1 MSWDS
6 FDDEL
11 WDEYQWESHINEI
24 EQKSDRL
31 KEIINATLGE
41 NGPGWT
47 RFMKEFSS
55 EQEALDAYIEEELLF
70 EEAYYPDD
78 DEFDS
83 EDDEE
88 WDDLFF
94 NSDEDPFLEDD
105 DEEEGDSDVFNEEE
119 SDDAEDFLD
128 GEEWK
133 AESDDYIM
141 SDYGSLENL
150 KIYSES
156 REIGIGLLHISRNH
170 GETLK
175 NRYYLEFVSG
185 TLDICIKLAA
195 GYGFG
200 FERDVLGAN
209 IAYAKKALTSA
220 NRALAM
226 LQHLKKKAS
235 VFTKE
240 EYLKLHER
248 IFELRNDIGIYV
260 QELRDQFRS
269 SI

>member
-11 WDEYQWESHINEI
+11 WDEYQWETHINEI

-47 RFMKEFSS
+47 RFMKEFNS

-83 EDDEE
+83 DDDDEWDDLLFNNDDPFFEEEDGDIFDEDDEE
-88 WDDLFF
+88 
-94 NSDEDPFLEDD
+94 
-105 DEEEGDSDVFNEEE
+105 EEEE
-119 SDDAEDFLD
+119 EDFLE

-141 SDYGSLENL
+141 SDYGSIENL

-156 REIGIGLLHISRNH
+156 REVDIELLHKSRMH
-170 GETLK
+170 PETLK
-175 NRYYLEFVSG
+175 NRYFLEFVSC
-185 TLDICIKLAA
+185 TLDVSIKLAA

-235 VFTKE
+235 IFTKE

-248 IFELRNDIGIYV
+248 LFELRNDIGIYI
-260 QELRDQFRS
+260 QELRDQFRAS
-269 SI
+269 L

>member
-41 NGPGWT
+41 NGPGWA
-47 RFMKEFSS
+47 RFMKEFNS

-83 EDDEE
+83 EDDE
-88 WDDLFF
+88 WDDLLF
-94 NSDEDPFLEDD
+94 NSDDSLFEDEDD
-105 DEEEGDSDVFNEEE
+105 DEGDIFEEDEEE
-119 SDDAEDFLD
+119 EEDFLE

-141 SDYGSLENL
+141 SDYGSIENL

-156 REIGIGLLHISRNH
+156 REIGIELLHNSRVH
-170 GETLK
+170 PETLK
-175 NRYYLEFVSG
+175 NRIYLEFVSSA
-185 TLDICIKLAA
+185 LDVSIKLAA

-200 FERDVLGAN
+200 FEKDVLGAN

-235 VFTKE
+235 IFTKE
-240 EYLKLHER
+240 GYLKLHER
-248 IFELRNDIGIYV
+248 LFELRNDIGIYV
-260 QELRDQFRS
+260 QELRDQFRAS
-269 SI
+269 L

>member
-11 WDEYQWESHINEI
+11 WDEYQWENHINEI

-78 DEFDS
+78 DDFDTD
-83 EDDEE
+83 DDEE

-94 NSDEDPFLEDD
+94 NSDEDPFL
-105 DEEEGDSDVFNEEE
+105 DEEEEDGDLFDEEDEEE
-119 SDDAEDFLD
+119 DDFLE

-133 AESDDYIM
+133 AERDDYIM
-141 SDYGSLENL
+141 SDYGSIENF

-156 REIGIGLLHISRNH
+156 REIGIGLLYKSRSQQ
-170 GETLK
+170 EILK

-185 TLDICIKLAA
+185 VLDISIKLAA

-200 FERDVLGAN
+200 FEKDVLGAN
-209 IAYAKKALTSA
+209 IAYAKKALNSG

-235 VFTKE
+235 IFTRE

-248 IFELRNDIGIYV
+248 LFELRNDIGVYI

-269 SI
+269 SL

>member
-11 WDEYQWESHINEI
+11 WDEYQWENHINEI

-47 RFMKEFSS
+47 RFMKEFGS

-94 NSDEDPFLEDD
+94 NSDDTSFLEED
-105 DEEEGDSDVFNEEE
+105 DEDDQDGDIFDEEDEE
-119 SDDAEDFLD
+119 DEDFLD

-133 AESDDYIM
+133 AESDDYVM
-141 SDYGSLENL
+141 SDYGSIENL

-156 REIGIGLLHISRNH
+156 REIGIELLHKTRSH
-170 GETLK
+170 PDTLK

-185 TLDICIKLAA
+185 TLDISIKLAA

-226 LQHLKKKAS
+226 LQHLKKKVS

-248 IFELRNDIGIYV
+248 LFELRNDIGVYV
-260 QELRDQFRS
+260 QELREQFRS
-269 SI
+269 SL

>member
-1 MSWDS
+1 MSWES

-47 RFMKEFSS
+47 RFMKEFNS

-94 NSDEDPFLEDD
+94 NSDEDPFLDED
-105 DEEEGDSDVFNEEE
+105 DEEDTDIFGEEDSDDE
-119 SDDAEDFLD
+119 EDFLE

-133 AESDDYIM
+133 AESDDYVM
-141 SDYGSLENL
+141 SDYGSIENL

-156 REIGIGLLHISRNH
+156 REIGIELLHMSRNH
-170 GETLK
+170 PDALK
-175 NRYYLEFVSG
+175 NRFYLEFVSR
-185 TLDICIKLAA
+185 TLDVSIKLAA

-200 FERDVLGAN
+200 FELDVLGAN
-209 IAYAKKALTSA
+209 IAYAKKALTNA
-220 NRALAM
+220 NHALAM
-226 LQHLKKKAS
+226 LQHLKKKIS
-235 VFTKE
+235 FFTKE
-240 EYLKLHER
+240 EYFKLHER
-248 IFELRNDIGIYV
+248 IFELRNEIGIYV